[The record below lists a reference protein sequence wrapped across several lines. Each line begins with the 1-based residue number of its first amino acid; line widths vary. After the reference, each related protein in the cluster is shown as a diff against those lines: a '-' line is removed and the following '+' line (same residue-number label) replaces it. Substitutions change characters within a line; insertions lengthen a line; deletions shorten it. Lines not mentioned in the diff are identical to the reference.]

1 MADYFLFFFCRYLF
15 LLFFRRIPSV
25 AFGQIK
31 QLPSA
36 HWHYARRFE
45 PPEAPSARKQN
56 VCTKEITARAKYG
69 LRCTLNFLWTQ
80 HATLAWENNLYI
92 TRPRMLYCTAR
103 RTLNHFFFFCVE
115 RKIGGGFSRFGTC
128 VRFPEWGN
136 LRTPLLFRKNPPA
149 PLIAVSWG
157 SRHFIERRFIEHR
170 FVEAVLR
177 NPLHRT
183 IFCLWT
189 FVAASSSR
197 L

>member
-1 MADYFLFFFCRYLF
+1 MHKGNNSTGKVRTEVYTEFSVDSACDPCVGEQPVYNTPADVILH
-15 LLFFRRIPSV
+15 
-25 AFGQIK
+25 
-31 QLPSA
+31 SA
-36 HWHYARRFE
+36 QDLE
-45 PPEAPSARKQN
+45 P
-56 VCTKEITARAKYG
+56 
-69 LRCTLNFLWTQ
+69 
-80 HATLAWENNLYI
+80 
-92 TRPRMLYCTAR
+92 
-103 RTLNHFFFFCVE
+103 FFFFCVE

-128 VRFPEWGN
+128 VRFPAWGN